1 MWNRRRFLATSAA
14 VALAPRAFAQQPAQS
29 ESAQPAPTQPTQLP
43 FIDSHVHVW
52 KTDPAFPFA
61 AGVHPSP
68 ADASVEMLQ
77 DLMHANNVSRTV
89 LIQVIHYKWDN
100 SYLASV
106 LKRFPSQFHGVCRVN
121 PEDPAAP
128 DQLSHLTEVQ
138 GFRGV
143 RLSPAA
149 GPAGDW
155 IAGPL
160 MPPLWRRCAQLKVP
174 MTLLIPVT
182 RLPQIHPLLEANPDL
197 QVVIDHMAD
206 CPLDQPAQLDLLL
219 ALARY
224 PHVFVKISHMW
235 SLSSQP
241 YPYPDAQAQVREI
254 CSLFGA
260 NRLMAG
266 TDWPISLPK
275 QSYAQT
281 VALYRDHTGYLP
293 PGSAAFGNQGPS
305 GIVTG
310 SGPGQAW
317 LNDPY
322 KPGAVSP
329 SAIRA
334 ILSGTVQQVWPF
346 SL

>member
-1 MWNRRRFLATSAA
+1 MWNRRQFVAASIDTA
-14 VALAPRAFAQQPAQS
+14 VASRLPAQTT
-29 ESAQPAPTQPTQLP
+29 PIP

-52 KTDPAFPFA
+52 KTDPAFPFT

-68 ADASVEMLQ
+68 ADASVEMLL
-77 DLMHANNVSRTV
+77 DLMHANNVERTV
-89 LIQVIHYKWDN
+89 IIQVIHYRWDN

-106 LKRFPSQFHGVCRVN
+106 LKRYPRIFHGVCRVN

-128 DQLSHLTEVQ
+128 DHLSRLTEEQ

-155 IAGPL
+155 ISGPL

-182 RLPQIHPLLEANPDL
+182 RLPEVHPLIEANPDL

-206 CPLDQPAQLDLLL
+206 SPLDHPEQLDLLL

-224 PHVFVKISHMW
+224 PKVFVKISHMW

-241 YPYPDAQAQVREI
+241 YPYSDASAQVKR
-254 CSLFGA
+254 LLDVFGA
-260 NRLMAG
+260 ARLMAG

-281 VALYRDHTGYLP
+281 VALYRDHLHFLT
-293 PGSAAFGNQGPS
+293 SQQR
-305 GIVTG
+305 T
-310 SGPGQAW
+310 Q
-317 LNDPY
+317 
-322 KPGAVSP
+322 
-329 SAIRA
+329 
-334 ILSGTVQQVWPF
+334 ILSKTVQQVWPF
-346 SL
+346 QI

>member
-1 MWNRRRFLATSAA
+1 MWSRRRFLAASAA
-14 VALAPRAFAQQPAQS
+14 TALAPSAFSQL
-29 ESAQPAPTQPTQLP
+29 APIP

-68 ADASVEMLQ
+68 ADASVEMLL
-77 DLMHANNVSRTV
+77 DLMHANQVARTV

-106 LKRFPSQFHGVCRVN
+106 LKRYPGEFHGVCRVN

-128 DQLSHLTEVQ
+128 DQLSRLTEEQ
-138 GFRGV
+138 GFHGV

-155 IAGPL
+155 IGGPM

-174 MTLLIPVT
+174 MTLLLPVT
-182 RLPQIHPLLEANPDL
+182 RLPELHPLIESNPDL

-206 CPLDQPAQLDLLL
+206 CPLNHPEQLDLLL
-219 ALARY
+219 ALAHY
-224 PHVFVKISHMW
+224 PHIFVKISHMW
-235 SLSSQP
+235 SLSSQL
-241 YPYPDAQAQVREI
+241 YPYSDAAAQVRRLCEV
-254 CSLFGA
+254 FGVT
-260 NRLMAG
+260 RLMAG

-281 VALYRDHTGYLP
+281 VALFRDHLDFLTP
-293 PGSAAFGNQGPS
+293 QDHAQ
-305 GIVTG
+305 V
-310 SGPGQAW
+310 
-317 LNDPY
+317 
-322 KPGAVSP
+322 
-329 SAIRA
+329 
-334 ILSGTVQQVWPF
+334 LSKTVQEVWPF
-346 SL
+346 HF

>member
-1 MWNRRRFLATSAA
+1 MLTRRRFLATSAA
-14 VALAPRAFAQQPAQS
+14 LAVTPRGFAQTSPAQA
-29 ESAQPAPTQPTQLP
+29 AQLT

-68 ADASVEMLQ
+68 ADASVEMLL
-77 DLMHANNVSRTV
+77 DLMHANNVARTV

-106 LKRFPSQFHGVCRVN
+106 LKRFPGQFHGVCRVN

-155 IAGPL
+155 ITGPL

-182 RLPQIHPLLEANPDL
+182 RLPQIHALLDANPDL

-206 CPLDQPAQLDLLL
+206 CPLNQPAQLDLLL

-254 CSLFGA
+254 WKAFGA

-281 VALYRDHTGYLP
+281 VALYRDHLDFIP
-293 PGSAAFGNQGPS
+293 AQDHAQ
-305 GIVTG
+305 
-310 SGPGQAW
+310 
-317 LNDPY
+317 
-322 KPGAVSP
+322 
-329 SAIRA
+329 
-334 ILSGTVQQVWPF
+334 ILSRTVQQVWPF
-346 SL
+346 NL